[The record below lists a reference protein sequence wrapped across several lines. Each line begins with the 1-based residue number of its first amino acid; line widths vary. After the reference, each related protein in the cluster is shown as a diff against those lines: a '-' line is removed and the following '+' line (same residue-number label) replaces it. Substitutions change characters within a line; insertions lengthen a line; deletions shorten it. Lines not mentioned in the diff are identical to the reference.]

1 MQVRNRVPESV
12 FRSVVKLLASAAA
25 LVCVLVL
32 LPAAASAAPRA
43 VDFELAPKESP
54 VAAASGG
61 GVRSRPLR
69 TPQRFNLVGMHWRGR
84 GAPDIELRVR
94 RQGRWSRWEELEAQG
109 ADSPDPGRGE
119 PTAATASSPLWVGTA
134 GAVQYRMSRRVPH
147 LRLHFVRVTKREPVS
162 ARAAQAQQPA
172 FVTRDQ
178 WGAGACPP
186 RRAPQYGEVKA
197 VHVHHTV
204 SLNDYSPTEAPAM
217 VLAICRYHRNSNGWD
232 DIGYNA
238 LVDKYGVLYEG
249 RAGGLDKAVIGA
261 QAQGFNAQTAGIAS
275 IGEHGTAPAT
285 PEELGAIASYIS
297 WKLPVHG
304 QPVSGPVTVTSS
316 GGSLT
321 RYGAGARVTL
331 QRVIGHRDTGRTT
344 CPGDALYAQL
354 PELRSLVETGG
365 FTPVSAFGTR
375 LSALL
380 GNTAADFGQT
390 VTVSGSLLGTTGAPV
405 AGESVDLQVSPDGRW
420 HTARRLTTGPDGSFG
435 TELRPRLRMYV
446 RTRFR
451 GHGQLRGSGSSRL
464 LLRLRPLITIDR
476 PPTRAAVDSPV
487 AITGRVAP
495 RKRVLRLVLRQLVR
509 GNWRT
514 VGARTVLARRGLF
527 GTSFVP
533 RSTGRFRFY
542 VAAKSDL
549 DTDRGS
555 SEPAELTVSR

>member
-1 MQVRNRVPESV
+1 
-12 FRSVVKLLASAAA
+12 VVKLLASAAA
-25 LVCVLVL
+25 LICVLVL
-32 LPAAASAAPRA
+32 VPAAASAAPRA
-43 VDFELAPKESP
+43 VDFELAPKESA
-54 VAAASGG
+54 VAAASAR

-69 TPQRFNLVGMHWRGR
+69 TPRRFNLVGMHWRGR
-84 GAPDIELRVR
+84 AAPEIKLRVR
-94 RQGRWSRWEELEAQG
+94 RRGRWSRWAELDAQG
-109 ADSPDPGRGE
+109 ADNPDPGRGE
-119 PTAATASSPLWVGTA
+119 PSAAGASSPLWVGTA
-134 GAVQYRMSRRVPH
+134 DAVQYRMSRRVPR
-147 LRLHFVRVTKREPVS
+147 LRLHFVRVAGRRPVV
-162 ARAAQAQQPA
+162 AAAAQAGQPA

-178 WGAGACPP
+178 WGADACPP
-186 RRAPQYGEVKA
+186 RRAAQYGQVMA

-204 SLNDYSPTEAPAM
+204 SLNDYSPAEAPAM

-275 IGEHGTAPAT
+275 IGDNRSVAAPPA
-285 PEELGAIASYIS
+285 ELQAIAGYIR
-297 WKLPVHG
+297 WKLAVHG
-304 QPVSGPVTVTSS
+304 QPLSGPVSVTSS

-321 RYGAGARVTL
+321 KYAAGARVTL

-354 PELRSLVETGG
+354 AQLRSMVGTGAPA
-365 FTPVSAFGTR
+365 PVSAFGTR

-380 GNTAADFGQT
+380 GSADVAFGQA
-390 VTVSGSLLGTTGAPV
+390 VTVSGSLVGDTGAPIG
-405 AGESVDLQVSPDGRW
+405 GESVALQVSPDGRW
-420 HTARRLTTGPDGSFG
+420 HTTRRLTTGPDGSFA
-435 TELRPRLRMYV
+435 TDLRPRLRMYV

-464 LLRLRPLITIDR
+464 LLRLRPLITIDH
-476 PPTRAAVDSPV
+476 PPMRARANSPV
-487 AITGRVAP
+487 PITGRVAP
-495 RKRVLRLVLRQLVR
+495 RKRVLRLVVQQLVR
-509 GNWRT
+509 GGWRKVT
-514 VGARTVLARRGLF
+514 SRTALARRGIF

-533 RSTGRFRFY
+533 KASGRFRFY

-555 SEPAELTVSR
+555 SAPVELSVGG

>member
-1 MQVRNRVPESV
+1 MQVRNRAGESV

-32 LPAAASAAPRA
+32 VPAAASAAPRA
-43 VDFELAPKESP
+43 VDFELAPKESA
-54 VAAASGG
+54 VATASGG

-69 TPQRFNLVGMHWRGR
+69 TSQRFNLVGMRWRGR
-84 GAPDIELRVR
+84 AAPEIDLRVR
-94 RQGRWSRWEELEAQG
+94 RGARWSRWGHLDLQG
-109 ADSPDPGRGE
+109 SDNPDPGRGE
-119 PTAATASSPLWVGTA
+119 PTVAASSPLWVGTA
-134 GAVQYRMSRRVPH
+134 SAVQYRMSRRVPR
-147 LRLHFVRVTKREPVS
+147 LRLHFVHLTKRPV
-162 ARAAQAQQPA
+162 AAAHAAQAQQPA
-172 FVTRDQ
+172 VVTRDQ
-178 WGAGACPP
+178 WGADACPP

-204 SLNDYSPTEAPAM
+204 SLNDYSPAEAPAM

-261 QAQGFNAQTAGIAS
+261 QAQGFNATTAGIS
-275 IGEHGTAPAT
+275 NIGDYSAVAQT
-285 PEELGAIASYIS
+285 PQALDAMARYIR

-316 GGSLT
+316 GGPLT
-321 RYGAGARVTL
+321 RYPGGARVTL
-331 QRVIGHRDTGRTT
+331 ERVIGHRDTGNTA
-344 CPGDALYAQL
+344 CPGNALYAQL
-354 PELRSLVETGG
+354 PELRSLVETGALQ
-365 FTPVSAFGTR
+365 PVSAFSTR

-380 GNTAADFGQT
+380 GDTAVDYGE
-390 VTVSGSLLGTTGAPV
+390 TVSLSGTLLGGDGAPV
-405 AGESVDLQVSPDGRW
+405 AGQSVDLQVSPDGRW
-420 HTARRLTTGPDGSFG
+420 HTTRRLTTAADGSFA

-451 GHGQLRGSGSSRL
+451 AHSGFTGSGSTRV
-464 LLRLRPLITIDR
+464 LLRMRPLITIDR
-476 PPTRAAVDSPV
+476 PPRRAAAERPV

-495 RKRVLRLVLRQLVR
+495 RKRVLRLVVQQLVR
-509 GNWRT
+509 INWRKA
-514 VGARTVLARRGLF
+514 GARTVLARRGLF
-527 GTSFVP
+527 STSFVP

-555 SEPAELTVSR
+555 SEPAELTVVR

>member
-1 MQVRNRVPESV
+1 V

-32 LPAAASAAPRA
+32 LPATASAAPRA
-43 VDFELAPKESP
+43 VDFELAPRESA

-84 GAPDIELRVR
+84 AAPDIALRVR
-94 RQGRWSRWEELEAQG
+94 RHGRWSRWEGLEPQG

-119 PTAATASSPLWVGTA
+119 PGAAAASSPLWVGTA

-147 LRLHFVRVTKREPVS
+147 LRLHFVRVAKREP
-162 ARAAQAQQPA
+162 ARARTAQAQQPA
-172 FVTRDQ
+172 FVTRAQ
-178 WGAGACPP
+178 WGAGVCPP
-186 RRAPQYGEVKA
+186 RRAPQYGQVKA

-204 SLNDYSPTEAPAM
+204 SLNDYSPAEAPAM

-249 RAGGLDKAVIGA
+249 RAGGLDQAVIGA

-275 IGEHGTAPAT
+275 IGEHGAVPAT
-285 PEELGAIASYIS
+285 PQELEAIAGYIR
-297 WKLPVHG
+297 WKLPLHG
-304 QPVSGPVTVTSS
+304 QPVSGPVAVTSS

-321 RYGAGARVTL
+321 RYGAGATVTL

-354 PELRSLVETGG
+354 PELRRLVETGV

-380 GNTAADFGQT
+380 GNNAVDFGET
-390 VTVSGSLLGTTGAPV
+390 VAVSGTLLGTSGAPV
-405 AGESVDLQVSPDGRW
+405 AGESVHLQVSPDGRW
-420 HTARRLTTGPDGSFG
+420 HTARKIVTGPDGSFA

-464 LLRLRPLITIDR
+464 LLRLRPLITIDG
-476 PPTRAAVDSPV
+476 PPSRAIADSPV
-487 AITGRVAP
+487 PITGRVAP
-495 RKRVLRLVLRQLVR
+495 RKRVLRLVLQQQLR
-509 GNWRT
+509 DGWRK
-514 VGARTVLARRGLF
+514 VGSRTVLARRGLF
-527 GTSFVP
+527 ATSFVP

-542 VAAKSDL
+542 VAARSDL

-555 SEPAELTVSR
+555 SAPAELTVVR